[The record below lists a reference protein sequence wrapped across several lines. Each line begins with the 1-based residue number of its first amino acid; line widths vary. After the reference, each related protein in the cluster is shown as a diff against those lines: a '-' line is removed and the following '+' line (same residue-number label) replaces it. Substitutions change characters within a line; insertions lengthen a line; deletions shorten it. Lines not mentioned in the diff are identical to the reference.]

1 MPRIARVVAV
11 GYPHHITQRGNYQ
24 QSLFENDD
32 DRIMYL
38 SLVKAESVKR
48 HLRILAYCLMS
59 NHVHFIAVPDDED
72 SMALTF
78 KYAHMKY
85 SQAINKRNGL
95 MGHLFQG
102 RFYSCVMD
110 ERYTGICARY
120 IERNPVR
127 AGMVKIASEWE
138 WSSARFHC
146 GEKGAHCFHL
156 DQLFDFMGGAGK
168 RNWAVVLAECDS
180 TEEMLRIKQQTRHG
194 RPLGNEVFFDRVES
208 ILQRELVV
216 KTRGRPKLN
225 GKK

>member
-1 MPRIARVVAV
+1 MPRIARVVAI
-11 GYPHHITQRGNYQ
+11 GYPHHITQRGNYK
-24 QSLFENDD
+24 QSLFEDDD

-38 SLVKAESVKR
+38 SLIKSESVKR

-59 NHVHFIAVPDDED
+59 NHVHYIAVPDRDD
-72 SMALTF
+72 AMALTF

-85 SQAINKRNGL
+85 SQAINKRNGVI
-95 MGHLFQG
+95 GHLFQG

-127 AGMVKIASEWE
+127 AQLVQRAVDWE

-146 GEKGAHCFHL
+146 GEKEVSVFHL

-168 RNWAVVLAECDS
+168 RTWGEILKEPDS
-180 TEEMLRIKQQTRHG
+180 SEEMRCIKKQTRYG
-194 RPLGNEVFFDRVES
+194 RPLGDDIFFDKVERV
-208 ILQRELVV
+208 LQRELVL
-216 KTRGRPKLN
+216 KPRGRPKVE
-225 GKK
+225 K

>member
-95 MGHLFQG
+95 
-102 RFYSCVMD
+102 
-110 ERYTGICARY
+110 
-120 IERNPVR
+120 
-127 AGMVKIASEWE
+127 
-138 WSSARFHC
+138 
-146 GEKGAHCFHL
+146 
-156 DQLFDFMGGAGK
+156 
-168 RNWAVVLAECDS
+168 
-180 TEEMLRIKQQTRHG
+180 
-194 RPLGNEVFFDRVES
+194 
-208 ILQRELVV
+208 
-216 KTRGRPKLN
+216 
-225 GKK
+225 